1 MTEHQAA
8 LDRIIAEILRQAGG
22 DADRA
27 CAIADRRWDCGPQ
40 LMEGVYRM
48 IRIAAA
54 AAAAPTS
61 QVRS

>member
-1 MTEHQAA
+1 MIEPQAA
-8 LDRIIAEILRQAGG
+8 LDRIITEILRQAGG

-40 LMEGVYRM
+40 LMREVYRM
-48 IRIAAA
+48 IRITAAV
-54 AAAAPTS
+54 AAAPTS